1 MIIPS
6 RSGPIDG
13 ARESAYS
20 DGNRALRTGVGAVR
34 SSGVTGPATR
44 RAIRWAVSLS
54 ATLAGALALAGPASA
69 MPPAASF
76 TVDPANPASGAEVT
90 LTSTSTDP
98 DNDALTANWDFDNNG
113 TTDATGATVKH
124 AFTASSTVTLRVV
137 DAAGESASVSHDVA
151 VTPPPA
157 TPAPDPTPPATPP
170 PATNNPPVAGFVVD
184 PGLPIAGQP
193 ITFSSTAV
201 DADGMIAAERWD
213 LNGDGRF
220 NDASGPTVTWQF
232 ADPGP
237 HIVRMRVQDNAGAT
251 STYATTVIVD
261 APPSAAFTTAPA
273 VVVAGDTVTFAST
286 SRDPDGSIAKQEWSL
301 DGDGVFDD
309 GTAATVERRYTTP
322 GSVLVRLRVT
332 DNRGAT
338 ATTSALVSVLADKS
352 PLASFSVSPIAPIV
366 GKPVEFTSHS
376 TDPDGSIAAL
386 AWDLDGDGAFDD
398 ASGATA
404 TRTYSTA
411 RDLIVSLR
419 ATDDRGASSIAFQTI
434 SIRGT
439 VSPQDA
445 PTAPSPGPSVPNAR
459 PLSSVPSPGA
469 PLIFPFP
476 IVRIRGQIVGGV
488 VRISLL
494 SVQAPRG
501 ARVVIRCHGRGCPR
515 LVAKARIRSA
525 REPLRVRSLEGR
537 YRPGAR
543 LQVIVTMPGRI
554 GKYVSFQMRRNA
566 APLRRDLCV
575 GPRGTKPAK
584 CPTR

>member
-1 MIIPS
+1 
-6 RSGPIDG
+6 
-13 ARESAYS
+13 
-20 DGNRALRTGVGAVR
+20 
-34 SSGVTGPATR
+34 VT
-44 RAIRWAVSLS
+44 
-54 ATLAGALALAGPASA
+54 
-69 MPPAASF
+69 
-76 TVDPANPASGAEVT
+76 
-90 LTSTSTDP
+90 
-98 DNDALTANWDFDNNG
+98 
-113 TTDATGATVKH
+113 H
-124 AFTASSTVTLRVV
+124 QFTASSTVTLRVV
-137 DAAGESASVSHDVA
+137 DTAGESASVSHDVA
-151 VTPPPA
+151 VTPPPPA
-157 TPAPDPTPPATPP
+157 PAPDPPPPATPP
-170 PATNNPPVAGFVVD
+170 PPTNNPPVAGFFVD
-184 PGLPIAGQP
+184 PGVPIAGQP

-201 DADGMIAAERWD
+201 DADGTIAAERWD

-220 NDASGPTVTWQF
+220 NDASGPTVTWEF
-232 ADPGP
+232 AQPGA

-286 SRDPDGSIAKQEWSL
+286 SRDSDGSIAKLEWSL

-309 GTAATVERRYTTP
+309 GTAATVDRRYTTP
-322 GSVLVRLRVT
+322 GNVLVRLRVT
-332 DNRGAT
+332 DDRGAT
-338 ATTSALVSVLADKS
+338 ATTSALVTVLADKA

-366 GKPVEFTSHS
+366 GRPVVFTSHA

-386 AWDLDGDGAFDD
+386 AWDLDDDGAFDD

-404 TRTYSTA
+404 TRTYRA
-411 RDLIVSLR
+411 PREDLTVSLR
-419 ATDDRGASSIAFQTI
+419 ATDDRGATSIAFQTI

-476 IVRIRGQIVGGV
+476 VVRIRGQIVGGV

-494 SVQAPRG
+494 SVRAPRG
-501 ARVVIRCHGRGCPR
+501 ARVVIRCRGRGCPR
-515 LVAKARIRSA
+515 LVATARIRSA
-525 REPLRVRSLEGR
+525 RQPMRVRSLEGR

-543 LQVIVTMPGRI
+543 LQVVVTMPGRI

>member
-1 MIIPS
+1 
-6 RSGPIDG
+6 
-13 ARESAYS
+13 
-20 DGNRALRTGVGAVR
+20 
-34 SSGVTGPATR
+34 
-44 RAIRWAVSLS
+44 
-54 ATLAGALALAGPASA
+54 
-69 MPPAASF
+69 MPPVASF
-76 TVDPANPASGAEVT
+76 TVDPATPASGATVT

-113 TTDATGATVKH
+113 TTDATGTTVTH

-151 VTPPPA
+151 VTPPA
-157 TPAPDPTPPATPP
+157 SGPAPDPTPPATPP
-170 PATNNPPVAGFVVD
+170 PATNDPPVAGFVVD

-201 DADGMIAAERWD
+201 DADGTIAAERWD

-273 VVVAGDTVTFAST
+273 IVVAGDIVTFAST

-322 GSVLVRLRVT
+322 GTVLVRLRVT

-338 ATTSALVSVLADKS
+338 ATTSGLVTVLADKS
-352 PLASFSVSPIAPIV
+352 PLASFTVSPIAPIA
-366 GKPVEFTSHS
+366 GRPVVFTSRS

-386 AWDLDGDGAFDD
+386 AWDLDNDGAFDD

-404 TRTYSTA
+404 THTYTRA
-411 RDLIVSLR
+411 QDLTVSLR

-476 IVRIRGQIVGGV
+476 VVRIRGQIVGGV

-494 SVQAPRG
+494 SVKAPRG

-515 LVAKARIRSA
+515 VVATARIRSA
-525 REPLRVRSLEGR
+525 RQPMRVRSLEGR

-543 LQVIVTMPGRI
+543 LQVLVTMRGRI

-575 GPRGTKPAK
+575 GPRGTKPTK

>member
-1 MIIPS
+1 MIFAF
-6 RSGPIDG
+6 GPGPVDA

-20 DGNRALRTGVGAVR
+20 DGNRGLRARAGAVR

-54 ATLAGALALAGPASA
+54 ATLAGALALAAPASA
-69 MPPAASF
+69 LPPVASF
-76 TVDPANPASGAEVT
+76 TVDPATPAAGATVT

-98 DNDALTANWDFDNNG
+98 DNNALTANWDFDNNG
-113 TTDATGATVKH
+113 TTDATGTTVTH
-124 AFTASSTVTLRVV
+124 QFTASSTVTLRVV
-137 DAAGESASVSHDVA
+137 DTAGESASVSHDVA
-151 VTPPPA
+151 VTPPP
-157 TPAPDPTPPATPP
+157 P
-170 PATNNPPVAGFVVD
+170 TNNPPVAGFFVD
-184 PGLPIAGQP
+184 PGVPIAGQP
-193 ITFSSTAV
+193 ITFSSIAV
-201 DADGMIAAERWD
+201 DADGTIAAERWD

-220 NDASGPTVTWQF
+220 NDASGPTVTWEF
-232 ADPGP
+232 AQPGA

-286 SRDPDGSIAKQEWSL
+286 SRDSDGSIAKLEWSL

-309 GTAATVERRYTTP
+309 GTAATVDRRYTTP
-322 GSVLVRLRVT
+322 GNVLVRLRVT
-332 DNRGAT
+332 DDRGAT
-338 ATTSALVSVLADKS
+338 ATTSALVTVLADKA

-366 GKPVEFTSHS
+366 GRPVVFTSHA

-386 AWDLDGDGAFDD
+386 AWDLDDDGAFDD

-404 TRTYSTA
+404 TRTYRA
-411 RDLIVSLR
+411 PREDLTVSLR
-419 ATDDRGASSIAFQTI
+419 ATDDRGATSIAFQTI

-476 IVRIRGQIVGGV
+476 VVRIRGQIVGGV

-494 SVQAPRG
+494 SVRAPRG
-501 ARVVIRCHGRGCPR
+501 ARVVIRCRGRGCPR
-515 LVAKARIRSA
+515 LVATARIRSA
-525 REPLRVRSLEGR
+525 RQPMRVRSLEGR

-543 LQVIVTMPGRI
+543 LQVVVTMPGRI